1 MISKPIAVFTTIDS
15 LKEARKLAQT
25 VVGKKLAA
33 CAHISEIESF
43 YTWENEVQNE
53 SEFRILF
60 KTTRERYK
68 DVEKAILKLH
78 SYDLPAIYAVDID
91 DIHEPFGEWIAD
103 NSTGN

>member
-1 MISKPIAVFTTIDS
+1 MISKPITVFTIIDS
-15 LKEARKLAQT
+15 LEEARKLAQT
-25 VVGKKLAA
+25 VVGEKLAA
-33 CAHISEIESF
+33 CAQISEIESF

-68 DVEKAILKLH
+68 DLEKAILELH

-91 DIHEPFGEWIAD
+91 NTHEPFGEWIAD

>member
-1 MISKPIAVFTTIDS
+1 MKSKPIAVFTTAGS
-15 LKEARKLAQT
+15 LEDARKLATTLVEQ
-25 VVGKKLAA
+25 KLAA
-33 CAHISEIESF
+33 CAQISEIESF

-68 DVEKAILKLH
+68 DVEKAILELH

>member
-1 MISKPIAVFTTIDS
+1 MISKPITVFTTTYS
-15 LKEARKLAQT
+15 LEEARKLAQT

-33 CAHISEIESF
+33 CAQISEIESF
-43 YTWENEVQNE
+43 YTWENKVQNE

-68 DVEKAILKLH
+68 DLEKAILELH

-91 DIHEPFGEWIAD
+91 NTHEPFGEWIAD

>member
-1 MISKPIAVFTTIDS
+1 MKSKPIAVFTTTDG
-15 LKEARKLAQT
+15 LEEARKLATTLVEQ
-25 VVGKKLAA
+25 KLAA
-33 CAHISEIESF
+33 CALISEIESF

-68 DVEKAILKLH
+68 DVEKAILELH